1 MTSTIAA
8 IHAGFRQLGI
18 VEDDD
23 KRALYSRL
31 TGQNRLSLMSSQ
43 KQDAVLAELRR
54 LGYKPA
60 ARRPSGK
67 LQLTGKIAKKVQ
79 ALWIA
84 GWNLGVFR
92 ERDDAALCAFV
103 QRQTGLAHARWLH
116 QADDTRAVIEAL
128 KAWLAREAGV
138 NWSPPGDGAALYLG
152 RYGYK
157 IAWAQWRI
165 LTPGADRIN
174 RKGFDKFVL
183 DATGTSGLWSD
194 ISDVQWVTV
203 MNALGSRVRAT
214 RKAVSK

>member
-8 IHAGFRQLGI
+8 IHAGFKQLGI

-23 KRALYSRL
+23 KRRLYSRV
-31 TGQNRLSLMSSQ
+31 TGQTRLSLMPPQ

-60 ARRPSGK
+60 ARRPNGK
-67 LQLTGKIAKKVQ
+67 LQLTGIAAKKVQ

-103 QRQTGLAHARWLH
+103 LRQTGIEHAQWLKK
-116 QADDTRAVIEAL
+116 ADDTRAVIEAL

-138 NWSPPGDGAALYLG
+138 NWSPPGDGAAAYLG

-165 LTPGADRIN
+165 LNPGADRIN
-174 RKGFDKFVL
+174 RKGFDQLVL
-183 DATGTSGLWSD
+183 DVTGTSGPWSD
-194 ISDVQWVTV
+194 VSDVQWVTV

-214 RKAVSK
+214 RKATAK